1 MQKGTLKHIFT
12 NSFKYFRWSKS
23 LFFFKKKS
31 SIVRFGR
38 ISRQI
43 KPKTGADGETN
54 LCASKRWIR
63 KSMCH
68 NDSVHLCI
76 QSTGETEN
84 EHTSTLHSH
93 FMRGNSSIHKNTCLT
108 FYLLRKILHYNALVQ
123 AGCSFHAK
131 DNKVALKI

>member
-1 MQKGTLKHIFT
+1 MQKETLKHT
-12 NSFKYFRWSKS
+12 
-23 LFFFKKKS
+23 
-31 SIVRFGR
+31 FGR

-43 KPKTGADGETN
+43 KPKIGADGETN

-93 FMRGNSSIHKNTCLT
+93 FMRGNKHSQKYMFN
-108 FYLLRKILHYNALVQ
+108 ILA
-123 AGCSFHAK
+123 
-131 DNKVALKI
+131 VA